1 MSIIEN
7 EPANEYHRVPMVA
20 IGSHALM
27 DSDPDAGGS
36 LAMFH
41 AKYIEGFTRPASD
54 ALTIGRATHA
64 RILERRDLT
73 SKTDPEFVVHPA
85 VYPTAKGEEKP
96 WNRNAKY
103 CEDWELANEGK
114 TVLKPAWVENIERM
128 YDAAHA
134 SPDVSEFLSKGKP
147 EVVIRHED
155 PSTGLLV
162 QCRFDW
168 LRLDERL
175 FGDLKTTCEESMARF
190 PREALYLN
198 YDRQIAWYSRRL
210 AQELGEP
217 WPSDRISHR
226 IIASM
231 KAVPWSAQLFKFKP
245 ERIAAADAKNQA
257 ALCRLA
263 EAWSANEWPDDTG
276 GVITID

>member
-7 EPANEYHRVPMVA
+7 EPASEYHRIPMAA

-27 DSDPDAGGS
+27 ESDPEAGGS
-36 LAMFH
+36 LAKFH
-41 AKYIEGFTRPASD
+41 ANYIEGITRSATD

-64 RILERRDLT
+64 RILERRVLT
-73 SKTDPEFVVHPA
+73 SSTDPEFIMHPT

-103 CEDWELANEGK
+103 CEDWEKANEGK
-114 TVLKPAWVENIERM
+114 SVLKPAWVDNIERM
-128 YDAAHA
+128 YHAAHA
-134 SPDVSEFLSKGKP
+134 SADVREFLSQGKA
-147 EVVIRHED
+147 EVTIRHPD
-155 PSTGLLV
+155 QTTGLLV

-168 LRLDERL
+168 LRLEDRM
-175 FGDLKTTCEESMARF
+175 FGDLKTTCEDTMSRF
-190 PREALYLN
+190 PREAINYY
-198 YDRQIAWYSRRL
+198 YDRQIAWYGRRL

-217 WPSDRISHR
+217 WPSDRIEHR

-231 KAVPWSAQLFKFKP
+231 KSAPWSAQLFKFKP

-257 ALCRLA
+257 ALVRLK
-263 EAWSANEWPDDTG
+263 EAWHSNTWPDDTG